1 LTGEPPEAWMVMRV
15 EEAGAFLAAVNVTV
29 ALHVGLQGLL
39 VNADAVTPDGRVV
52 RILNVTGEVVADAL
66 SVAVAV
72 STPPAA
78 PSVIDKL
85 AGLAASVKS
94 KKPETTRVNVAV

>member
-1 LTGEPPEAWMVMRV
+1 
-15 EEAGAFLAAVNVTV
+15 VNVTV

-39 VNADAVTPDGRVV
+39 ENAEADTPLGRTV

-66 SVAVAV
+66 RVAVAV
-72 STPPAA
+72 STPPTA
-78 PSVIDKL
+78 PSVIDSD